1 MKGINKYLFLDVDGV
16 LNSVSWY
23 REEWNKDHSYPQ
35 GDFDPKCVEIVNRI
49 VEETGCK
56 VVVSSSWRTESNL
69 QSIFDKAGLK
79 FKIHSITPFGS
90 HRGCEIQ
97 EWLDSQ
103 TEPYVYAILDDD
115 RDMLSHQR
123 KYFIKTNTVI
133 GITDEA
139 EILEELLPKEPTKE
153 ELNAAL
159 LKLALDKGW
168 YDDNE
173 EHNIHPVQIP
183 KNQMGIAAK
192 ELKAKYPAADGKK
205 IADLVKANLCN

>member
-90 HRGCEIQ
+90 HRGCE
-97 EWLDSQ
+97 
-103 TEPYVYAILDDD
+103 
-115 RDMLSHQR
+115 
-123 KYFIKTNTVI
+123 
-133 GITDEA
+133 A

-183 KNQMGIAAK
+183 KNQMGIAVK

>member
-23 REEWNKDHSYPQ
+23 REEWNKDHVYPQ

-168 YDDNE
+168 YDNNE

-183 KNQMGIAAK
+183 KNQMGIAVK